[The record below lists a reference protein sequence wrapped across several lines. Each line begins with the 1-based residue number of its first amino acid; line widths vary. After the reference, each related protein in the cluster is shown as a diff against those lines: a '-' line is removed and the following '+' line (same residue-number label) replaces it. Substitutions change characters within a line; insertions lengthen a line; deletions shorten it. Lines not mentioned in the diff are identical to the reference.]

1 MALVPPLRPCAFPRL
16 TPLPLALGNFPV
28 APSRTL
34 LPGFGVSAS
43 ALGIGSSAATAPR
56 LLPAAPVQ
64 LNGNTLPEAKAVATA
79 LRNNWLVHIP
89 LSALSTKVLLTLGSS
104 SRSQAESDQSLSVK
118 EGVLTVTAPHLDGK
132 HEGEMSYEDWCHAW
146 PRLVSMIRRYLPGA
160 GANDI
165 ANAWESHFTSLYARY
180 DFFANFRRYLRY
192 DIRLRQ
198 AFVHDHSFNPAHWQ
212 TEVYEAVG
220 RDHDSRSASASFQSG
235 SRASGHSA
243 SFRSDTAPKNSAPSA
258 ARTSSQPFVQHKCI
272 FCGKPE
278 CRGRACG
285 TVKTTFV
292 TLDTSSNIFT
302 TSSGV
307 LTMMGSYPSSP
318 PSSGSGGMNFL
329 SAPKF
334 QLAAIQ
340 VLSPQIV

>member
-1 MALVPPLRPCAFPRL
+1 
-16 TPLPLALGNFPV
+16 
-28 APSRTL
+28 
-34 LPGFGVSAS
+34 AS
-43 ALGIGSSAATAPR
+43 APR
-56 LLPAAPVQ
+56 LLPSAPVQ

-118 EGVLTVTAPHLDGK
+118 EGVLTVLAPHLDGK
-132 HEGEMSYEDWCHAW
+132 SEGDMSYEDWCHAW

-165 ANAWESHFTSLYARY
+165 ANAWEAHFTSLYARY

-220 RDHDSRSASASFQSG
+220 RDFDSPHILAVNPLPFVPTMLPKPLPPLRPALPPCPMSNINASFVASQSAVVV
-235 SRASGHSA
+235 RV
-243 SFRSDTAPKNSAPSA
+243 APSKLPSLPSTPPP
-258 ARTSSQPFVQHKCI
+258 TSSRHLPVSRF
-272 FCGKPE
+272 
-278 CRGRACG
+278 A
-285 TVKTTFV
+285 
-292 TLDTSSNIFT
+292 TSSTVLEGANLPNLSVADATCASDAGALMRLRCAHNDGFLPIVTPFIWEKWHELLDRA
-302 TSSGV
+302 GV
-307 LTMMGSYPSSP
+307 LQE
-318 PSSGSGGMNFL
+318 F
-329 SAPKF
+329 ADVPKGIRF
-334 QLAAIQ
+334 G
-340 VLSPQIV
+340 